1 MTKFIKYFLIIIFY
15 SSKVMAEN
23 NYYISTLK
31 KENLSKL
38 KKEWVYRS
46 DIFKDT
52 QTRPTQFKDK
62 IIYLDGYKNLRVLS
76 LYNGKEL
83 CANIGKKDRG
93 HHRGVGIFNKS
104 DNEVYAVFVRAGKI
118 KLVNIFNCKEK
129 RNNFNTK
136 TKAPIS
142 APILINK
149 SVAYI
154 LYNGAPPVAMD
165 LNNGKILWKANI
177 DEKNKNFLK
186 KKNLSLD
193 LQWDVW
199 GGGFV
204 DLKNDQ
210 LIISTANAK
219 PTWTSKNR
227 DGPNLFY
234 NSIVS
239 INLNN
244 GKYKWHFQEIEHDL
258 WNLDLAAPPIL
269 LDIGS
274 NAYVAQAT
282 KTGQLILLD
291 IISGKPTEE
300 IREDKFNLNTSNKNN
315 YVSMRRFPNWLVYSK
330 NHFYKD
336 DVNNIDEVFTSE
348 AKKKISNSLI
358 GEYLPLTKDNYYIFY
373 GIHGGTQWPGIASTP
388 DGIIVIPS
396 NDIAWRMRLRD
407 PAIFNFKEEFKS
419 LFIDISNI
427 TFNNY
432 NLFKSSIKRITN
444 RINKI
449 LDYKKVDIESWTR
462 FENKD
467 GIPLNSPPWGTLS
480 AIDIQNKKK
489 IWQIPHGSYKLLE
502 NKNINTGSEIFG
514 SPVILS
520 TGIVFMAGTDDQKI
534 RAYSLESGIKIWED
548 DLPFSSY
555 GSLIVATYENNQYL
569 IVNSSGGTNFQT
581 SPGDAI
587 VAYKLSIN

>member
-1 MTKFIKYFLIIIFY
+1 MKKFIKHFLIIIFW
-15 SSKVMAEN
+15 SPQVMAEN
-23 NYYISTLK
+23 NYYISSLNK
-31 KENLSKL
+31 DNLFNL
-38 KKEWVYRS
+38 KKEWVYKS

-52 QTRPTQFKDK
+52 QTRPTQYKDK
-62 IIYLDGYKNLRVLS
+62 IIYLDGFKNLRVLS
-76 LYNGKEL
+76 LHNGKEL

-93 HHRGVGIFNKS
+93 YHRGIGIFDRS
-104 DNEVYAVFVRAGKI
+104 DNEVYAVFVRHGEV
-118 KLVNIFNCKEK
+118 KLVNIFDCSEK
-129 RNNFNTK
+129 KNNFNTK
-136 TKAPIS
+136 TKTSIS

-149 SVAYI
+149 NVAYI
-154 LYNGAPPVAMD
+154 LYNGVPPVAID
-165 LNNGKILWKANI
+165 LNDGKILWKANI
-177 DEKNKNFLK
+177 DKKNKNFLK
-186 KKNLSLD
+186 IKNLGLD
-193 LQWDVW
+193 LKWDVW
-199 GGGFV
+199 GGGV
-204 DLKNDQ
+204 IDLKNDQ

-219 PTWTSKNR
+219 PTWTSDNR

-239 INLNN
+239 IDLNN

-269 LDIGS
+269 LNIGS

-291 IISGKPTEE
+291 RVSGKPTEA

-315 YVSMRRFPNWLVYSK
+315 YVTMRRFPNWLVYSK

-336 DVNNIDEVFTSE
+336 DVNKIDEVFTSE

-358 GEYLPLTKDNYYIFY
+358 GEYLPLTKNNYYIFY

-388 DGIIVIPS
+388 DGIVVIPS

-407 PAIFNFKEEFKS
+407 PAMFNFKAEFK
-419 LFIDISNI
+419 LLYIDISNI

-432 NLFKSSIKRITN
+432 NLFKASIKKISS

-449 LDYKKVDIESWTR
+449 LDYKKVDIESWSK

-467 GIPLNSPPWGTLS
+467 GVPLNSPPWGTLN
-480 AIDIQNKKK
+480 AIDIQNKKQK
-489 IWQIPHGSYKLLE
+489 WKTPHGSYKFLE
-502 NKNINTGSEIFG
+502 NKKINTGSEIFG

-569 IVNSSGGTNFQT
+569 IVNSSGGANFQT